1 MAVAVLVTVLTNM
14 PVFLLGALATE
25 ITATVHVPA
34 YGIGMAVGVYWAAAA
49 LTSACAGVIGRGL
62 SEKGMGI
69 AAVLLAVLSLA
80 GSASWIPSWP
90 WLTVWAGLGG
100 LGNGLGH
107 PSSNHLLVTHIPAS
121 SRGLAFGV
129 KQAAVPLTG
138 LVAGVSI
145 PLVALTLGWSYAFVL
160 MAVLGVLVLIPTAL
174 TRAIPID
181 AGVAGPAARLE
192 RQVRRALVLMATMTM
207 FAAGAANSALAFAVI
222 GALERGIA
230 VGPAGVL
237 LAIGSASGAV
247 TRIVIGRVVDRGG
260 VSAFPL
266 IQAAIVAC
274 VLGLALMAIPATWSY
289 VVGFLL
295 AAGLGWGWPGL
306 VHFLISHMAPGAT
319 AAATGIVQ
327 TGTYIG
333 NTIGPVLTGVVFSF
347 GNSTQTWA
355 MLSTMAAVGVV
366 ISFFFGHRLREI
378 DSLE

>member
-1 MAVAVLVTVLTNM
+1 MAVLVTVLTNM

-25 ITATVHVPA
+25 ITATIHVPA
-34 YGIGMAVGVYWAAAA
+34 YGIGLAVGIYWAAAA

-69 AAVLLAVLSLA
+69 AAVLLAVLSLV

-90 WLTVWAGLGG
+90 WLIVWASLGG

-138 LVAGVSI
+138 MVAGVSI
-145 PLVALTLGWSYAFVL
+145 PLVALTLGWPVAFVL

-174 TRAIPID
+174 TRATPT
-181 AGVAGPAARLE
+181 AEGAARSAARLE
-192 RQVRRALVLMATMTM
+192 RHVRRALVLMATMTM

-237 LAIGSASGAV
+237 LAIGSASGAL

-274 VLGLALMAIPATWSY
+274 VVGLALMAIPATWSY

-306 VHFLISHMAPGAT
+306 VHFLVSHMAPGAT

-333 NTIGPVLTGVVFSF
+333 NTIGPVLTGVVLSL

-366 ISFFFGHRLREI
+366 ISFFLGRRLREI